1 MLFFKSTARF
11 IGAMDAGGQI
21 RQAQV
26 WFEADTDN
34 PSGGELHKAIQ
45 FSGPIPIGFRQIEAE
60 RWTTTRFYMMDF
72 ASPAARNNARNRLP
86 YTVKLAFT
94 VADLAD
100 APNAAS
106 RDEGELAVNE
116 IEAVDGTPVNPRD
129 LEIRLQT
136 LPADEGYWLDTGV
149 FNIL

>member
-1 MLFFKSTARF
+1 
-11 IGAMDAGGQI
+11 MDAGAARF

-94 VADLAD
+94 VAESCRTRPTRRHGTRGNSPSMKLKPWT
-100 APNAAS
+100 APRSIPATS
-106 RDEGELAVNE
+106 KSVFFR
-116 IEAVDGTPVNPRD
+116 PS
-129 LEIRLQT
+129 
-136 LPADEGYWLDTGV
+136 PADEGYWLDTGV